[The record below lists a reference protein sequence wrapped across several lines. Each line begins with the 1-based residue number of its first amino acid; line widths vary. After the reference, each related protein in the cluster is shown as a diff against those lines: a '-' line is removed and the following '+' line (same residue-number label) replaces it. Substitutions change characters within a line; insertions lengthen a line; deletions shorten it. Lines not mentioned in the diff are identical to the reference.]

1 MIIIAVLQAIGI
13 IAAGL
18 LIGYGIIKHFN
29 L

>member
-1 MIIIAVLQAIGI
+1 MIAVLQAIGI
-13 IAAGL
+13 VAAGL

>member
-1 MIIIAVLQAIGI
+1 MIAVLQAIGI
-13 IAAGL
+13 VAAAL